1 MFHFHILVTQFA
13 ALWQIFSSIYIS
25 KNVLKCILK
34 HVAFQYYAMKSKNF
48 LMLIIELNNIHE
60 FNILRYTLWILF
72 KKTTSVS
79 NWNTLPCLC
88 LTFNM
93 FKYVSNIYFSKLF
106 LTIYINIY
114 RIYWLRWIDLWIN
127 YKIVLQM
134 LHMFFQ
140 QEVV

>member
-13 ALWQIFSSIYIS
+13 KQWYLLSNTYIS

-34 HVAFQYYAMKSKNF
+34 HVVFQYYAMKSKNF
-48 LMLIIELNNIHE
+48 LMLIIDLNIHE

-72 KKTTSVS
+72 LKTTNVF
-79 NWNTLPCLC
+79 NWHTLSCLC

-93 FKYVSNIYFSKLF
+93 FKYVNNIYFSKLF
-106 LTIYINIY
+106 FIIYMSIY
-114 RIYWLRWIDLWIN
+114 RIYWLHWIDLWID
-127 YKIVLQM
+127 YKIVFQM